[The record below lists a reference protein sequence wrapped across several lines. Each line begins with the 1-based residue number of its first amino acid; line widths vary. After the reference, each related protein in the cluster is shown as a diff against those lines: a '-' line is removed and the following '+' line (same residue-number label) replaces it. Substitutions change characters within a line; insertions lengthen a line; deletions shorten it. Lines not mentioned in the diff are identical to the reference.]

1 MTTETTQRDRL
12 RARQLP
18 TQSVSLPADPVAY
31 AAAEE
36 ALTAALLATRQQGRG
51 AAAKAA
57 QERVL
62 AAKAALDEQHAE
74 TFVIRTLPAPEWEAL
89 RHMHPPTEEQAAKGW
104 EWNTAT
110 LRPELLAATVVP
122 PEGETAYTAEEWL
135 EFARDGRV
143 SSGEQDLLFMTAVAL
158 TRRAVQVATGK
169 G

>member
-1 MTTETTQRDRL
+1 MTGAQTQRDRL

-18 TQSVSLPADPVAY
+18 TKSVLLPADPVAH

-36 ALTAALLATRQQGRG
+36 EFTAALLAAQQAGRG

-74 TFVIRTLPAPEWEAL
+74 MFVIRTLPAPEWEAL
-89 RHMHPPTEEQAAKGW
+89 RHMHAPTEEQAAKGW
-104 EWNTAT
+104 DWNTET
-110 LRPELLAATVVP
+110 LRPELLAAAVVP
-122 PEGETAYTAEEWL
+122 PEGETAYTAAEWV

-143 SSGEQDLLFMTAVAL
+143 SSGEQDLLFMTAVGL